1 MSFKSREKKRRYR
14 AATTR
19 DRKVQRNSYP
29 DRHYLTIVSRAGCC
43 NDCGGSL
50 RLGKECVYRREPRE
64 ILCKNCAD
72 LRKIRYRPSRKW
84 EKANRR
90 VTQGRLAPAAR
101 KAA

>member
-1 MSFKSREKKRRYR
+1 MSFKSREKKRRYK
-14 AATTR
+14 AATKR

-43 NDCGGSL
+43 NDCGAPL
-50 RLGKECVYRREPRE
+50 RPGKECVYRREPRE

-72 LRKIRYRPSRKW
+72 LRKIRYRPSRRR

-90 VTQGRLAPAAR
+90 VTQGRLAPAA
-101 KAA
+101 

>member
-1 MSFKSREKKRRYR
+1 MSYKTREKKRR
-14 AATTR
+14 R
-19 DRKVQRNSYP
+19 DIAIANARPKA

-50 RLGKECVYRREPRE
+50 RPGKECVYRREPRE

-72 LRKIRYRPSRKW
+72 ERKIQYRPSRRW

-101 KAA
+101 KAT